1 MTSDSIVPCVLAVKH
16 GAMVRSK
23 VWKSGLLKQHT
34 HLWATSTEDLA
45 CEMVKL
51 QISRHNAKRRLKVL
65 LKLSGCVLDDAAFN
79 RMHGEAT
86 EEIAQTSLAITDLKT
101 EIKRRE
107 FKV

>member
-1 MTSDSIVPCVLAVKH
+1 
-16 GAMVRSK
+16 MVRSK
-23 VWKSGLLKQHT
+23 VWKSGLLKQQP

-51 QISRHNAKRRLKVL
+51 QISRHKAKQRLKVL
-65 LKLSGCVLDDAAFN
+65 LKLSGCVLTDAAFN

-101 EIKRRE
+101 KIKRRGL
-107 FKV
+107 KL